1 MASTGTRDRSLVQ
14 AVELWLPQGEVIAFG
29 AGAYRGND
37 ELAAGSEGLRFH
49 YGEGLPGS
57 VWANGRALL
66 WKELKGPFLR
76 AALAAEAG
84 IDAAVGFPLF
94 DGERLIA
101 VVTLLL
107 SRRSEA
113 PGCLE
118 IWDVI
123 DELDVLKLGAG
134 YYLHCAELERIS
146 PFIQFARGTG
156 LPGLTWL
163 GAGVEVMEDVRK
175 SNAFIRAGLAASCG
189 LQHGIGIPVYRG
201 RKVVQVLTL
210 FGAEQN
216 SFVTSAELY
225 RPQAGEL
232 GASMLFDWSNTGSP
246 RGQSSADAPRRR
258 EAEHVLVDRT
268 PLLSQSR
275 TPHGREICLTL
286 PMHDRKGLREVLV
299 LRF

>member
-1 MASTGTRDRSLVQ
+1 MLTRDRSLVQ
-14 AVELWLPQGEVIAFG
+14 AVELWFPQGEVVAFG

-49 YGEGLPGS
+49 FGEGLPGS

-76 AALAAEAG
+76 AELAAEAG

-134 YYLHCAELERIS
+134 YFLHCAELERIS

-163 GAGVEVMEDVRK
+163 GSGVEVMEDVRK

-189 LQHGIGIPVYRG
+189 LQHGIGIPVFRG
-201 RKVVQVLTL
+201 RKVVQVLAL
-210 FGAEQN
+210 FGAEQQ
-216 SFVTSAELY
+216 SFVSSAELY

-232 GASMLFDWSNTGSP
+232 GASMLFDWSGSGSA
-246 RGQSSADAPRRR
+246 RAQSSADAPRRR
-258 EAEHVLVDRT
+258 EAQHVLT
-268 PLLSQSR
+268 SLSPTLSQTM
-275 TPHGREICLTL
+275 TPHGREICLAL
-286 PMHDRKGLREVLV
+286 PVHDRKGLKEILV